1 MIMISVSCSM
11 RSFSKYGLQSYALS
25 VCLLLT
31 VRLINGRINLRL
43 HSSAFTEMMKYSVK
57 HVSYRRVRPYD
68 YIYLGFIS
76 GV

>member
-1 MIMISVSCSM
+1 MV
-11 RSFSKYGLQSYALS
+11 
-25 VCLLLT
+25 V
-31 VRLINGRINLRL
+31 
-43 HSSAFTEMMKYSVK
+43 HSLKVYLMMMKYSVK